1 VPTDEEAAV
10 NEQQGSINRNHQTRR
25 AAFATWARTHWR
37 TTAFGL
43 VSALAIGLQ
52 RLPDR
57 PRWQDVAAAL
67 LVAVL
72 GVLANDNPGKP
83 GSGPGT
89 S

>member
-1 VPTDEEAAV
+1 M
-10 NEQQGSINRNHQTRR
+10 NEQQGGSSSSDTLKRSA
-25 AAFATWARTHWR
+25 AAFATWARTHCR
-37 TTAFGL
+37 TTALGL
-43 VSALAIGLQ
+43 VSALAIVLQ

-72 GVLANDNPGKP
+72 GTLANDNPGKP
-83 GSGPGT
+83 APGPGT

>member
-1 VPTDEEAAV
+1 M
-10 NEQQGSINRNHQTRR
+10 NEQQGGSTGSNNQTRR
-25 AAFATWARTHWR
+25 AAIATWARTHWR

-83 GSGPGT
+83 ASGPGT